1 MKRIVLSLIL
11 IAAVSLSMSAQ
22 KNIELKFDKNGD
34 FKILQFT
41 DTHIDYAKNK
51 NMDMFDMIVKIMDIE
66 KPDVVILTGDIIT
79 GGGEHWDGYKRL
91 GKIFKKAK
99 MPWAVV
105 YGNHDSENNTAR
117 DKIEAFVEK
126 QPYCLNHD
134 DKSTFGSSDFV
145 LPVYGKNKKVEA
157 LLYCMDSNDYS
168 TLKPLVDGYGW
179 FKFDQIAWYRKKS
192 EEYTKA
198 NGGKPLP
205 ALMFFHIPLPEYTK
219 AWENKKHPPVGVR
232 NEDECSPDVNSG
244 MFVSLLEKGDVMG
257 TFVGHD
263 HINDY
268 IGIYYNVALAY
279 GRVSKVMP
287 DPEEDPLAGARVI
300 VLKEGLR
307 KFVTWIRDMDGKKE
321 LEVTYPDTFTLEGQE
336 K

>member
-1 MKRIVLSLIL
+1 MRKLILSLIL
-11 IAAVSLSMSAQ
+11 IAGVSLSLSAQ
-22 KNIELKFDKNGD
+22 KNIELKFDKNGE

-41 DTHIDYAKNK
+41 DTHINFAKDK
-51 NMDMFDMIVKIMDIE
+51 NLDVYDRIVKIMNIE

-79 GGGEHWDGYKRL
+79 GGGEHWEGYDRL
-91 GKIFKKAK
+91 GEIFKKAK
-99 MPWAVV
+99 MPWVVV

-117 DKIEAFVEK
+117 DKIEAYVEK
-126 QPYCLNHD
+126 LPYCLNRD

-145 LPVYGKNKKVEA
+145 LPVYGKHKKIEA

-192 EEYTKA
+192 EEFTKA

-219 AWENKKHPPVGVR
+219 AWENKKYPPIGVK

-268 IGIYYNVALAY
+268 IGIYYNIALAY

-287 DPEEDPLAGARVI
+287 DPKEDPLAGARVI
-300 VLKEGLR
+300 VLKEGQR
-307 KFVTWIRDMDGKKE
+307 KFETWIRDMDGKKE
-321 LEVTYPDTFTLEGQE
+321 LEVTYPDTFTLEGRE